1 MPDCN
6 VQPLIISPCRA
17 AGSATAAALARCMR
31 VLPHDSDTGGFFV
44 ALLRKTRPVAFSA
57 LSPLAP
63 AAAAVP
69 ADGAVGAPALAPAA
83 DDAGAVGTDQDAGAY
98 LRRCTREEGVAA
110 RVAGVEPYVPLLSV
124 PRGQEVWTQ
133 VCARPA
139 PPPWY

>member
-1 MPDCN
+1 
-6 VQPLIISPCRA
+6 
-17 AGSATAAALARCMR
+17 MR

-44 ALLRKTRPVAFSA
+44 ALLRKTRPVTFSA
-57 LSPLAP
+57 LSPL

-69 ADGAVGAPALAPAA
+69 ADGAVGAPAPAPAA
-83 DDAGAVGTDQDAGAY
+83 DDAGAVGTDQDADAY

-133 VCARPA
+133 VCVLTRPA
-139 PPPWY
+139 SPCKRPLFDALGPCPWQP